1 MILAALLA
9 ATPPADLAAVGIVYA
24 LSPDRSVAVLRSGGR
39 TRIAAIGEAAFGG
52 RVAVI
57 APGRV
62 LLDYEGTAVELR
74 LPPRAAQEPRPAPRP
89 AGTSP
94 APATGAPSE
103 PAPLTLPRR
112 TVERRLAEEIP
123 RILGETAL
131 TPVRSEG
138 QVVGYQITRMAE
150 GTLLTEA
157 GLRPGDVLTSV
168 NGTAIDSMATLIG
181 LWGRLQGES
190 ELSAVVLRGG
200 QAVTLSVSLR

>member
-1 MILAALLA
+1 MLLAALLA
-9 ATPPADLAAVGIVYA
+9 AAPPSDLAAVGIVYA
-24 LSPDRSVAVLRSGGR
+24 LRPDRSVAVVRSGGR
-39 TRIAAIGEAAFGG
+39 TRIAGVGEAVFGG

-62 LLDYEGTAVELR
+62 LLDYDGRTVELR
-74 LPPRAAQEPRPAPRP
+74 LPPRGPQEAAAVLRPA
-89 AGTSP
+89 A
-94 APATGAPSE
+94 APSAAE
-103 PAPLTLPRR
+103 ARPELSAPLVLPRR
-112 TVERRLAEEIP
+112 DVERRLSEEIP

-131 TPVRSEG
+131 TPVRDEG
-138 QVVGYQITRMAE
+138 QVVGFQITRLAP

-181 LWGRLQGES
+181 LWGRLQSES

-200 QAVTLSVSLR
+200 QAVTLNVSLR